1 MKTAVALGSNVGDR
15 LKNLRNARDQIA
27 ALHGPLACSKVYE
40 TEPVDCEPG
49 TAPYL
54 NAVVG
59 FDHEVEP
66 LALLD
71 ELLAIEATLGRPSRR
86 PRNAPRIIDLD
97 ILFVGDLVLSND
109 RITIPHPRICS
120 RRFVLAPLCDLSPD
134 LILPGEC
141 ETLSA
146 LFLKLPVIPAVQ
158 LLSEKL

>member
-15 LKNLRNARDQIA
+15 LQNLRSARDRIA

-49 TAPYL
+49 TASYL

-59 FDHEVEP
+59 FDREVEP

-71 ELLAIEATLGRPSRR
+71 ELLAIEAALGRPSRR
-86 PRNAPRIIDLD
+86 PRNAPRLIDLD

-109 RITIPHPRICS
+109 RITIPHPRIRT

-134 LILPGEC
+134 LILPAEC
-141 ETLSA
+141 ETLAA
-146 LFLKLPVIPAVQ
+146 LLAKLPDAPAVQ
-158 LLSEKL
+158 LFSKTL